1 MLTSAYIQIQSDQGL
16 GLHCI
21 GFTSDK
27 AKSEELCSILTEMDI
42 EHFQDE
48 IPYYGINHRL
58 QGVVLGCDIK
68 KTMHLKER
76 FQTEK

>member
-1 MLTSAYIQIQSDQGL
+1 MGL
-16 GLHCI
+16 DALH

-48 IPYYGINHRL
+48 IPYYGINHPVYR
-58 QGVVLGCDIK
+58 VFVLGCDIK